1 MGKVDIDVL
10 EPKKSLIDL
19 EGNSSGD
26 FGLTDEYIL
35 SFIFDDIILVEKLI
49 ADGIIREPCLKPDF
63 LTRGTHE

>member
-35 SFIFDDIILVEKLI
+35 SFIFDDIIFPQLQ
-49 ADGIIREPCLKPDF
+49 GIPII
-63 LTRGTHE
+63 